1 MMMLSKQTITHN
13 LLNILGWRTKR
24 KIVVIESDDWG
35 SVRMPSREAYEKL
48 LKAGIRVDKCHYCS
62 NDSIAS
68 EIDLSHLFE
77 MLYSVVDKNNHSAVI
92 TANVVVANPDFKK
105 IRDNGFEKYYFTKIT
120 DGLSQIKGCENS
132 LKLWKEGYQDGCFIP
147 QSHGREHLNV
157 SRWMYYLRNNYQ
169 ETRLAFDLGVYGIS
183 QHITSEKRKSFL
195 PAFDYTTLKEEEE
208 VNLIAADGLRIFE
221 NILGF
226 RSISFIAP
234 NYIWGK
240 SLEKILWNNGVKYI
254 QGTQLARYK
263 NSESKNNR
271 CRIRYN
277 GKRNVYGM
285 IDLARNAM
293 FEPSAN
299 PNKDWVDSCLADIN
313 IAFRWMHP
321 AVICSHRVNFVG
333 GINIKNRDQNLKL
346 FSRLLKQ
353 IKQKWPDVEFM
364 SSDQLGE
371 LIKKDKKW
379 M

>member
-24 KIVVIESDDWG
+24 NIVVIESDDWG

-221 NILGF
+221 DLDQFHLLLQIIFGEN
-226 RSISFIAP
+226 
-234 NYIWGK
+234 
-240 SLEKILWNNGVKYI
+240 LWK
-254 QGTQLARYK
+254 K
-263 NSESKNNR
+263 
-271 CRIRYN
+271 
-277 GKRNVYGM
+277 
-285 IDLARNAM
+285 
-293 FEPSAN
+293 F
-299 PNKDWVDSCLADIN
+299 
-313 IAFRWMHP
+313 F
-321 AVICSHRVNFVG
+321 
-333 GINIKNRDQNLKL
+333 GIM
-346 FSRLLKQ
+346 
-353 IKQKWPDVEFM
+353 V
-364 SSDQLGE
+364 
-371 LIKKDKKW
+371 
-379 M
+379 